1 MKCGPFA
8 ITILFEGNLISFIK
22 IMMKKSANYFCFLKK
37 CNKIVSD
44 QELDPWCPNS
54 GPPPHFARPPP
65 EQDQRCMFSLSG
77 FFFFSPVWTCNN
89 LFHLSALGALSE
101 KNKSVIA
108 PALSHFKVFP
118 AHALRTGNAEP
129 KYLNTILERVAL
141 FNPHCLLPF
150 LHFHL
155 RRRNREQL

>member
-1 MKCGPFA
+1 MYVQF
-8 ITILFEGNLISFIK
+8 
-22 IMMKKSANYFCFLKK
+22 
-37 CNKIVSD
+37 V
-44 QELDPWCPNS
+44 WV
-54 GPPPHFARPPP
+54 
-65 EQDQRCMFSLSG
+65 
-77 FFFFSPVWTCNN
+77 FFFSLQSGPVIETCNI

-108 PALSHFKVFP
+108 PAFSHFKVFP

-141 FNPHCLLPF
+141 FNPHCLLRL